1 MVKQLKALG
10 LVAGLVLSASTFASS
25 FEEGKHY
32 VKVDGFAESHAPV
45 VREFFSYNCPHCYRF
60 DHTMDEAVK
69 LLGKKVGFERTPVA
83 GVRPDWKLSQLAY
96 YVAQKFQVTEQTHL
110 PIFKQVQQVAP
121 FRDEADVKQ
130 FFIAQGLKA
139 EAIEQALS
147 STDRQFTLMGFDSQ
161 TELAGIRGVPSVLVN
176 GKYMLN
182 VQGLNSEQLAE
193 LVRYVAEL

>member
-1 MVKQLKALG
+1 MVKHLKTLG
-10 LVAGLVLSASTFASS
+10 LLAGIMLSASTFAAS

-60 DHTMDEAVK
+60 DHTIADTVK
-69 LLGKKVGFERTPVA
+69 LLGNEVQFERTPVS
-83 GVRPDWKLSQLAY
+83 GVRPDWKMSQLAY
-96 YVAQKFQVTEQTHL
+96 YVAQKFKVTEQTHM

-121 FRDEADVKQ
+121 FRDEADVKA

-139 EAIEQALS
+139 DAIDQALS
-147 STDRQFTLMGFDSQ
+147 SSDRQFTLMGFNTQ
-161 TELAGIRGVPSVLVN
+161 AELAGIRGVPSVLVN

-182 VQGLNSEQLAE
+182 VQGLSSEQLAE
-193 LVRYVAEL
+193 LVKYVAKL